1 MPKYIPFKEKY
12 DEEIR
17 TAESLRIITKYQDRI
32 PIIVEKCSNCN
43 LPHIEKHKFL
53 VSKDLT
59 LGQFVYIIRKRIEL
73 NPEQALF
80 IMINHSLAP
89 NNKTISELYDT
100 HKDKDNFLYITYTS
114 ENTFG

>member
-32 PIIVEKCSNCN
+32 PIIVEKCYNCD

-73 NPEQALF
+73 NSEQALF

>member
-12 DEEIR
+12 NEEVR

-32 PIIVEKCSNCN
+32 PIIVERCSNCD
-43 LPHIEKHKFL
+43 LPHIEKQKFL

-59 LGQFVYIIRKRIEL
+59 LGQFIYIVRKRINL
-73 NPEQALF
+73 NAEQALF
-80 IMINHSLAP
+80 IMINNTLAP
-89 NNKTISELYDT
+89 NNKNLSELYDT

>member
-12 DEEIR
+12 NEEVR
-17 TAESLRIITKYQDRI
+17 TAESLRIITKYHDRI
-32 PIIVEKCSNCN
+32 PIIVERCSNCD
-43 LPHIEKHKFL
+43 LPHIEKQKFL

-59 LGQFVYIIRKRIEL
+59 LGQFIYIVRKRIDLSSEK
-73 NPEQALF
+73 ALF
-80 IMINHSLAP
+80 IMINNILAP
-89 NNKTISELYDT
+89 NNNTLSELYDT